1 MSNTYSN
8 LKTASLDQVRLT
20 IRSGQYRSHTAGLGQ
35 GYLQSNLAIM
45 PQEYALDFMRFCQRN
60 PKPCPVTGVSD
71 TGNPMMF
78 TMGRDIDI
86 RTDVPA
92 YNVYRNGRL
101 DHDCTDISDIWTDDL
116 VVFALGCSFTF
127 EHALIRAGFSMWHID
142 HDLTVPMFRS
152 NIDTVPAGPFRG
164 QMVVSMRAIPTE
176 RVPEAI
182 EISGQFPLAHGAP
195 VHWGDPADI
204 GITAIDRPD
213 WGDAVP
219 IPQGHTPVF
228 WACGVTPQ
236 VAIEAAQLPL
246 CITHKPGHMLITDI
260 PENAQ
265 SPILCR
271 GDNQS

>member
-1 MSNTYSN
+1 MVALAGGARVSNTYSI
-8 LKTASLDQVRLT
+8 LKTATLGQVRLA

-101 DHDCTDISDIWTDDL
+101 DHDCNDISDIWSDDL

-127 EHALIRAGFSMWHID
+127 EHALMRAGFSMWHID
-142 HDLTVPMFRS
+142 HDLTVLAGTITLIAVQSWPVLARS
-152 NIDTVPAGPFRG
+152 LANG
-164 QMVVSMRAIPTE
+164 SRANTPLET
-176 RVPEAI
+176 
-182 EISGQFPLAHGAP
+182 PLAWVQTPWFAGWVWFALMA
-195 VHWGDPADI
+195 WLTLLA
-204 GITAIDRPD
+204 AIVMLAKGEFDRA
-213 WGDAVP
+213 DAV
-219 IPQGHTPVF
+219 IGTQSET
-228 WACGVTPQ
+228 
-236 VAIEAAQLPL
+236 EA
-246 CITHKPGHMLITDI
+246 TT
-260 PENAQ
+260 
-265 SPILCR
+265 
-271 GDNQS
+271 